1 VIARGRALRAIVLAT
16 GVTLSRHAP
25 AQSQEPAATDSAVT
39 SPGDARTDSTI
50 TAPGAA
56 AASSARDTS
65 LTIPPDAA
73 QSATAPDSAPVILSP
88 SDSAEILIGSPDT
101 IEAFSDTMRIEAPPQ
116 PFFDPYASHPALDD
130 SDRVYRRGDGV
141 ESGSRTPLEPLRELR
156 SISLERFGYLGQ
168 SERLSIAG
176 DENVALAIAGAP
188 VLPSRSGLPPYEVL
202 PTEALSAAGVRDAGG
217 SPFLAGRGSA
227 GSLEWDVAPRLGAAE
242 EPATTA
248 FAERGPFDFRAYR
261 ASLDRRVGPVRG
273 NIAYQASWNRLFGD
287 EDFARARG
295 SSIALASEDRWRVPI
310 FVFATGTRQEL
321 DLSLSADEEASG
333 RGTEERGLVIARTEI
348 AVEGVRRL
356 GVMLKLD
363 RVDWRASDAAELRG
377 HQRESG
383 VAITLGE
390 PRALSF
396 GTWGYAGRVVDERGA
411 QSRDIER
418 IGAVV
423 RFRGGFGESGAR
435 GDEGTA
441 SDTLSDASVSD
452 TLSDANT
459 SDTLSAPSATDTLS
473 APSTSDTLSA
483 APRDTAIAG
492 EPTLSA
498 HAIDEEIGTPESGSS
513 DATAP
518 GAGAQGVEPDYRFR
532 WDLHGGGEHVSHTAA
547 REHFGA
553 SVSAALGSL
562 HTTLAAARAHDHPPQ
577 GLLLP
582 SGALAPARKTTA
594 GLSAR
599 TTIAAARVGASVLH
613 RWADDAIFLSAS
625 DPFYADVLRE
635 SYEEWAGVFDAAAML
650 PLRIEARAEYQ
661 FTRDDAVLPLPLRA
675 EHRGRF
681 RLGRDF
687 PLSRPDAVLSFGAT
701 LEAASERVAFDR
713 VTLIPESIDLR
724 ANVRIAAAGAIF
736 FMQAE
741 NLLDRCNYVLP
752 YDANNLSLGC
762 ETVALGVLPE
772 GRSFNFG
779 LSWTLRN

>member
-1 VIARGRALRAIVLAT
+1 MIARGRALRAIVLAT
-16 GVTLSRHAP
+16 GVALSRHAP
-25 AQSQEPAATDSAVT
+25 AQSQEPAATDSAMT
-39 SPGDARTDSTI
+39 SPGDAA
-50 TAPGAA
+50 TAP
-56 AASSARDTS
+56 D
-65 LTIPPDAA
+65 DA
-73 QSATAPDSAPVILSP
+73 QSATVPDSAAAILSP

-101 IEAFSDTMRIEAPPQ
+101 IEAFSDTTRIEAPPA
-116 PFFDPYASHPALDD
+116 PFFDPYAAHPALDD

-156 SISLERFGYLGQ
+156 GVALERFGYLVQ

-202 PTEALSAAGVRDAGG
+202 PTEALSAAGVRDPGG
-217 SPFLAGRGSA
+217 SPFLGGRGSA

-273 NIAYQASWNRLFGD
+273 NIAYQATWNRLFGD
-287 EDFARARG
+287 EDFARARA
-295 SSIALASEDRWRVPI
+295 SSIALASEDRWRVPV
-310 FVFATGTRQEL
+310 FVFATGTRHEL

-333 RGTEERGLVIARTEI
+333 KGTEERGLVIARTEI
-348 AVEGVRRL
+348 PVEGIRRL
-356 GVMLKLD
+356 SVMLKHD

-418 IGAVV
+418 IGAVA

-441 SDTLSDASVSD
+441 SDTLSDAS
-452 TLSDANT
+452 A
-459 SDTLSAPSATDTLS
+459 
-473 APSTSDTLSA
+473 SDTLSA

-492 EPTLSA
+492 EPALSA
-498 HAIDEEIGTPESGSS
+498 HAIGEEIGTPESGSS

-532 WDLHGGGEHVSHTAA
+532 WDLHGGGEHVSHTSA

-613 RWADDAIFLSAS
+613 RWAHDAIFLSAS

-635 SYEEWAGVFDAAAML
+635 SYKEWAGVFDAAAML
-650 PLRIEARAEYQ
+650 PFRVEARAEYQ
-661 FTRDDAVLPLPLRA
+661 FTYDDAALPLPLRP

-724 ANVRIAAAGAIF
+724 ANVRVAAAGAIF

-752 YDANNLSLGC
+752 YDANDLSLGC